1 MDVLRNFE
9 PTIINN
15 TIYNYTMSQESVKI
29 THHTNRTY
37 VHSLAARTAFISWPV
52 FILINT
58 YLAVIVA
65 VVAYLD
71 VPIFFSIISLSLFFG
86 YVLISL
92 LMYTY
97 LIILFSKTIGY
108 SQGSYT
114 FSFDKKGYSEISR
127 TMNVQ
132 VFRDSI
138 KKITIEKKFVTVRL
152 GLYRN
157 LYLPKSE
164 KLVAFLEKNYQD
176 KLKK

>member
-1 MDVLRNFE
+1 
-9 PTIINN
+9 
-15 TIYNYTMSQESVKI
+15 
-29 THHTNRTY
+29 
-37 VHSLAARTAFISWPV
+37 
-52 FILINT
+52 
-58 YLAVIVA
+58 
-65 VVAYLD
+65 
-71 VPIFFSIISLSLFFG
+71 
-86 YVLISL
+86 
-92 LMYTY
+92 MYTY